1 MAEHILLCTSQI
13 RSFLKSNLMT
23 SFVYGEPWIR
33 NSDFFV
39 KMGGK
44 VDKGRWCVNFQKTR
58 QHVELDIQVI
68 SVIHS
73 KTKGIPPCPL
83 WKHWISHKSWPVF
96 SQDVFIYSLFF
107 FRVNPSYQ
115 LCSFL
120 PADPEL
126 LRSEFLLPLGVWILY
141 HESWKEIYRPD
152 DVTPWGGITM

>member
-13 RSFLKSNLMT
+13 RSFLKTNLVT

-107 FRVNPSYQ
+107 SCESLIPA
-115 LCSFL
+115 LFL
-120 PADPEL
+120 FACRPRTAQEWVSSSTRRLNSLPWEL
-126 LRSEFLLPLGVWILY
+126 ERNI
-141 HESWKEIYRPD
+141 
-152 DVTPWGGITM
+152 